1 MSKKDTTQ
9 HVFLII
15 LLIILLPFVISAAC
29 EFLPRWVA
37 LPSILVGSMLWLG
50 TCALIM
56 DKEENKHDS

>member
-1 MSKKDTTQ
+1 MSKKDKTQ
-9 HVFLII
+9 HVF
-15 LLIILLPFVISAAC
+15 LIILLPFVISAAC

-56 DKEENKHDS
+56 DAKENNNDS